1 MPTLLRNGLARSVF
15 SHLSPAS
22 SGQKADHVNPQ
33 ISPRVVVVLGGGGHT
48 TEILHL
54 VDLLGSSYEYHY
66 LLATADKHSAG
77 KIRNSGSVHR
87 VPRPRYRPGKS
98 TQIVLDPWLSLLCLM
113 ATLPLLWRL
122 RPAALLTAGPSI
134 GVVTGLAA
142 RLLGVRVI
150 FVETGSRITTLSG
163 TGKAMRFL
171 ANDFFVQS
179 PRLLQHVSRAR
190 YAGRLW

>member
-1 MPTLLRNGLARSVF
+1 MFTLLRNGSVRSVF
-15 SHLSPAS
+15 SRWATAYSE
-22 SGQKADHVNPQ
+22 QKTETADPH
-33 ISPRVVVVLGGGGHT
+33 IGPRIVVVLGGGGHT

-54 VDLLGSSYEYHY
+54 VDLMGPSYDYHY
-66 LLATADKHSAG
+66 LLATADNHSAS
-77 KIRNSGSVHR
+77 KIRRSGSVHR

-98 TQIVLDPWLSLLCLM
+98 TQIVLDPWLSLRCFL
-113 ATLPLLWRL
+113 ASLPLLWRL
-122 RPAALLTAGPSI
+122 QPDALITAGPSI
-134 GVVTGLAA
+134 GAVTGLAA
-142 RLLGVRVI
+142 RMLGVRVI

-163 TGKAMRFL
+163 TGKAMRLL

>member
-1 MPTLLRNGLARSVF
+1 MFTLLRNGSARSVF
-15 SHLSPAS
+15 PCLAAAS
-22 SGQKADHVNPQ
+22 IEQQTDSTDPRMW
-33 ISPRVVVVLGGGGHT
+33 PRVVIVLGGGGHT

-54 VDLLGSSYEYHY
+54 VELMGPSYEYHY
-66 LLATADKHSAG
+66 LLATADNHSAS
-77 KIRNSGSVHR
+77 KIRRSGLVHR
-87 VPRPRYRPGKS
+87 VPRPRYRPGKR
-98 TQIVLDPWLSLLCLM
+98 TQIILDPWLSLRCLL
-113 ATLPLLWRL
+113 ATLPLLWRV

-134 GVVTGLAA
+134 GVITGLAA

-150 FVETGSRITTLSG
+150 FFETGSRITTLSG
-163 TGKAMRFL
+163 TGKAMRFI